1 MDQRSPFPPHRVIRS
16 FVTRDGRLTPSQQK
30 ALDELFP
37 LWGLDPKLADERKGE
52 AGDGLSWQFN
62 WDEIFGRPSAPILE
76 IGFGNGENLAEQ
88 AANNPD
94 QDYVG
99 IEVYRVGV
107 GRLLN
112 QIQQRGLSNLRV
124 ICADAVEI
132 LNHRIADHSLSALWL
147 FFPDPWHKK
156 RHHKR
161 RIVQTAFAD
170 LVARKVRQE
179 GIWHLATDWTP
190 YAEHMIEVLEAH
202 PQWQNTAGKGVIV
215 PPPANRIST
224 HFEKRGLRKG
234 HQVADLLY
242 RNLTTK

>member
-1 MDQRSPFPPHRVIRS
+1 MDQRSPFPPHRVVRS

-37 LWGLDPKLADERKGE
+37 LWGLDPKLSDGRDGS
-52 AGDGLSWQFN
+52 AGDGLEWHFD
-62 WDEIFGRPSAPILE
+62 WAEIFGRQSAPTLE
-76 IGFGNGENLAEQ
+76 IGFGNGDNLAEQ
-88 AANNPD
+88 AAKNPD
-94 QDYVG
+94 KDYVG

-112 QIQQRGLSNLRV
+112 QIQQRGLTNLRV
-124 ICADAVEI
+124 ICADAVEV

-161 RIVQTAFAD
+161 RIVQAAFAD
-170 LVARKVRQE
+170 LVASKVEQN
-179 GIWHLATDWTP
+179 GIWHLATDWVP
-190 YAEHMIEVLEAH
+190 YAEHMLEVLEAH
-202 PQWQNTAGKGVIV
+202 PLWHNTAGAGQIV
-215 PPPANRIST
+215 PPPENRIET

-234 HQVADLLY
+234 HEVADLVY
-242 RNLTTK
+242 QHQS

>member
-1 MDQRSPFPPHRVIRS
+1 MDQRSPFPPHRVVRS

-37 LWGLDPKLADERKGE
+37 LWGLDPKLGDGRDGSE
-52 AGDGLSWQFN
+52 GDGLEWQFD
-62 WDEIFGRPSAPILE
+62 WAQIFGRKTAPILE
-76 IGFGNGENLAEQ
+76 IGFGNGDNLAEQ
-88 AANNPD
+88 AAKNRD
-94 QDYVG
+94 KDYVG

-112 QIQQRGLSNLRV
+112 QIQQRQLTNLRV
-124 ICADAVEI
+124 ICADAVEV

-170 LVARKVRQE
+170 LVANKVE
-179 GIWHLATDWTP
+179 EKGIWHLATDWVP
-190 YAEHMIEVLEAH
+190 YAEHMLEVLEAH
-202 PQWQNTAGKGVIV
+202 PRWQNTAGAGQIV
-215 PPPANRIST
+215 PPPENRIET

-234 HQVADLLY
+234 HEVADLLY
-242 RNLTTK
+242 QRFP

>member
-1 MDQRSPFPPHRVIRS
+1 MDQRSPFPPHRVVRS

-37 LWGLDPKLADERKGE
+37 RWGLDPKLSDGRTGE
-52 AGDGLSWQFN
+52 PGDGETWTFD
-62 WDEIFGRPSAPILE
+62 WETIFGRPSKPILE

-88 AANNPD
+88 ASKNPD
-94 QDYVG
+94 NDYVG

-112 QIQQRGLSNLRV
+112 QIEQRQLTNLRV
-124 ICADAVEI
+124 ICADAVEV
-132 LNHRIADHSLSALWL
+132 LNHRVADESLSALWL

-161 RIVQTAFAD
+161 RIVQPAFAD
-170 LVARKVRQE
+170 LVARKVTAN
-179 GIWHLATDWTP
+179 GTWHLATDWVP

-202 PQWQNTAGKGVIV
+202 SRWTNPAGPGIRV
-215 PPPANRIST
+215 PAPENRIET

-234 HQVADLLY
+234 HEVADLVYL
-242 RNLTTK
+242 RDERT

>member
-1 MDQRSPFPPHRVIRS
+1 MDQRSPFPPHRVVRS

-37 LWGLDPKLADERKGE
+37 KWGLDPKLRDDRKQE
-52 AGDGLSWQFN
+52 PGDGLEWHFD
-62 WDEIFGRPSAPILE
+62 WAEIFGRETAPVFE

-88 AANNPD
+88 AEKNPD
-94 QDYVG
+94 KDYVG

-112 QIQQRGLSNLRV
+112 QIEQRGLSNLRV
-124 ICADAVEI
+124 ICADAVEV
-132 LNHRIADHSLSALWL
+132 LNHRVAPESLSALWL

-161 RIVQTAFAD
+161 RIVQPAFAD
-170 LVARKVRQE
+170 LVASKVTPS
-179 GIWHLATDWTP
+179 GIWHLATDWVP
-190 YAEHMIEVLEAH
+190 YAEHMLEVLEAH
-202 PQWQNTAGKGVIV
+202 SAWENTAGPGQKV
-215 PPPANRIST
+215 PPPDNRIET

-234 HQVADLLY
+234 HEVADLVYKRL
-242 RNLTTK
+242 